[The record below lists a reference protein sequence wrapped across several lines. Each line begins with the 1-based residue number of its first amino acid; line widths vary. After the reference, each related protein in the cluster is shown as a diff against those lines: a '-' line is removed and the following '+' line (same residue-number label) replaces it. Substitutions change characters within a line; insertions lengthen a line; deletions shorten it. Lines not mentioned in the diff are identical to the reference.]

1 MYKIQSVFRTK
12 LYFQVEINTNIPKGS
27 IETIFNDTICLIL
40 IKLFNYFCIPAVK
53 SLHQNV
59 RALSST
65 LVAQSAERKFEPL
78 TEIKPL
84 TSKRVE
90 AYLKSLEP
98 EKSAGEDKLHRM
110 HRFPFIKCYK
120 KRKPIF
126 DGQPFCK
133 GVVLRTLVK
142 KPRKPNS
149 ANRKCVL
156 LRLSTGKEMTAY
168 VPGEGHNL
176 QEHNVV
182 LAKIARLRD
191 TPGVKI
197 KCIRGAY
204 DLPHVVKRRD

>member
-1 MYKIQSVFRTK
+1 MTRNIERT
-12 LYFQVEINTNIPKGS
+12 
-27 IETIFNDTICLIL
+27 
-40 IKLFNYFCIPAVK
+40 
-53 SLHQNV
+53 
-59 RALSST
+59 
-65 LVAQSAERKFEPL
+65 FEPL
-78 TEIKPL
+78 DAIKPIR
-84 TSKRVE
+84 SKQI
-90 AYLKSLEP
+90 AQYLESLKP
-98 EKSAGEDKLHRM
+98 VLSAGEQKLIRM
-110 HRFPFIKCYK
+110 HEKPFIKRIK
-120 KRKPIF
+120 KRKHVF
-126 DGQPFCK
+126 DGKPFAK

-156 LRLSTGKEMTAY
+156 LRLSTGREMIAY

-182 LAKIARLRD
+182 LAKVARLRD